1 MATASTVER
10 FLSRHRV
17 AYQVIPHEHTSTALQ
32 AARAARIPPRR
43 LAKAVLLEDG
53 EHFVMAVVPST
64 CHLDVEALSRQ
75 LGRHLALAAEPEARE
90 IFADCALGALPALGP
105 AYGLETVWDERLL
118 ESPEIYFEAGDH
130 EHLVHV
136 ATRDYLGLLE
146 NSAHGS
152 FAHPV

>member
-10 FLSRHRV
+10 FLIDHKV
-17 AYQVIPHEHTSTALQ
+17 PYHVIPHEHSSTSLQ
-32 AARAARIPPRR
+32 AARAAKVPARR

-64 CHLDVEALSRQ
+64 CHLDLEELSQQ
-75 LGRHLALAAEPEARE
+75 LGRRLALAAEPEAEE
-90 IFADCALGALPALGP
+90 IFSDCERGALPALGP

-118 ESPEIYFEAGDH
+118 ESPELYFEGGDH

-136 ATRDYLGLLE
+136 ATRDYLGLLKDCPR
-146 NSAHGS
+146 GS
-152 FAHPV
+152 FTHPV